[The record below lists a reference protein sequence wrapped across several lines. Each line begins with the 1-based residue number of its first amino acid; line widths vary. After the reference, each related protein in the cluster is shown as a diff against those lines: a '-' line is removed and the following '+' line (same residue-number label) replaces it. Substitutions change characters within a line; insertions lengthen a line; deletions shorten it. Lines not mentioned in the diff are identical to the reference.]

1 MGGVGNPNTL
11 RKGGRSGEPSSRY
24 EDYKKGGLQRKRGG
38 VATTRLP
45 KGGGLPGG
53 DGFTPD
59 PVPPSFPPLSM
70 LSGKWVSKEQ
80 GECDNKA
87 VNGQ

>member
-24 EDYKKGGLQRKRGG
+24 GDYKKGGLQRKK
-38 VATTRLP
+38 
-45 KGGGLPGG
+45 KGGGLLGG

-59 PVPPSFPPLSM
+59 PVPPCFPPLSM
-70 LSGKWVSKEQ
+70 LSGKWVSKEE